1 MIRLRPPAPVLAAVA
16 GYAAAQAL
24 GRTAGSRRSD
34 RHRPLPG
41 DALVARPATV
51 TNHAVTIEAAPDEVW
66 PWLTQMGWHLGGWY
80 TPRWVDRVLFP
91 ANRPS
96 AARLAAELARDLR
109 VGDTIPD
116 GPPGTAWFAVT
127 HVEPPHLLV
136 LHSGTHLPRS
146 WRERHGARI
155 DWAWM
160 FSLTPEGSGRTR
172 LLVRTRAQLAPA
184 WVRAAYVAAVVP
196 ADGLMAT
203 GMLRGIKR
211 RVEHTSGPAV
221 STAGGAGGRR

>member
-1 MIRLRPPAPVLAAVA
+1 MIRFRSVRPVLAVLA
-16 GYAAAQAL
+16 GYAAVQAL
-24 GRTAGSRRSD
+24 GRTAGARRSD

-41 DALVARPATV
+41 DALVPRPATV
-51 TNHAVTIEAAPDEVW
+51 TNHAVTIDAPPDEVW

-80 TPRWVDRVLFP
+80 TPRWVDRLLFP
-91 ANRPS
+91 ANAPS
-96 AARLAAELARDLR
+96 AVHLDTALVRDLR

-136 LHSGTHLPRS
+136 LHSATHLPRS
-146 WRERHGARI
+146 WRERYGARI

-184 WVRAAYVAAVVP
+184 WVHAAYTTAVIP
-196 ADGLMAT
+196 ADLVMAI

-211 RVEHTSGPAV
+211 RVEHSA
-221 STAGGAGGRR
+221 